1 MKENQLLGDRI
12 KSFMADKGWKTSE
25 MSEKT
30 GLDRGLAY
38 RILNDQAN
46 PNFST
51 IRKICEGLKIN
62 ADWLIFGNEPRE
74 RLRPEVQNLMSYI
87 GGLNEDQQF
96 LGRILSRAY
105 YTYQEEEEASSL
117 LRSLTQRFAE
127 TEHDSYPI
135 FKNMYPHLLVMFEER
150 HFKNVLI
157 FSRQTED
164 CYVEHDEKG
173 KVFIKFKKLNVDIK
187 AVENEKAE
195 LQEEINNFVVLQSEK
210 AKDLI
215 DAFLKTD

>member
-105 YTYQEEEEASSL
+105 YTYQEEEEAK
-117 LRSLTQRFAE
+117 RKIR
-127 TEHDSYPI
+127 
-135 FKNMYPHLLVMFEER
+135 
-150 HFKNVLI
+150 
-157 FSRQTED
+157 
-164 CYVEHDEKG
+164 
-173 KVFIKFKKLNVDIK
+173 
-187 AVENEKAE
+187 
-195 LQEEINNFVVLQSEK
+195 
-210 AKDLI
+210 
-215 DAFLKTD
+215 

>member
-1 MKENQLLGDRI
+1 
-12 KSFMADKGWKTSE
+12 MAEKGWKSSQL
-25 MSEKT
+25 SEKT
-30 GLDRGLAY
+30 GIDRGLAY
-38 RILNDQAN
+38 RILHDQAN

-51 IRKICEGLKIN
+51 ITKICEGLKIN

-74 RLRPEVQNLMSYI
+74 RLRPEVQNLMSYL
-87 GGLNEDQQF
+87 GGLNEDSQF

-105 YTYQEEEEASSL
+105 YTYQEEEEASTLLQSL
-117 LRSLTQRFAE
+117 DKKYIE

-150 HFKNVLI
+150 HLKNVLI
-157 FSRQTED
+157 FSRQD
-164 CYVEHDEKG
+164 DDFYVEHDENG
-173 KVFIKFKKLNVDIK
+173 NVFIKYKKINVDIK

-195 LQEEINNFVVLQSEK
+195 LQKEINNFVILKSDK

-215 DAFLKTD
+215 DALLKTD

>member
-1 MKENQLLGDRI
+1 MKENQSLGDRI
-12 KSFMADKGWKTSE
+12 KLFMADKGWKTSE

-105 YTYQEEEEASSL
+105 YTYQEEEEASAL

-157 FSRQTED
+157 FSRQAED

-195 LQEEINNFVVLQSEK
+195 LQEEINNFVILKSDK

>member
-1 MKENQLLGDRI
+1 MGNQQLGARI
-12 KSFMADKGWKTSE
+12 MSFMAEKGWKSSQL
-25 MSEKT
+25 SEKT
-30 GLDRGLAY
+30 GIDRGLAY
-38 RILNDQAN
+38 RILHDQAN

-51 IRKICEGLKIN
+51 ITKICEGLKIN

-74 RLRPEVQNLMSYI
+74 RLRPEVQNLMSYL
-87 GGLNEDQQF
+87 GGLNEDSQF

-105 YTYQEEEEASSL
+105 YTYQEEEEASTLLQSL
-117 LRSLTQRFAE
+117 DKKYIE

-150 HFKNVLI
+150 HLKNVLI
-157 FSRQTED
+157 FSRQDED
-164 CYVEHDEKG
+164 FYVEHDENG
-173 KVFIKFKKLNVDIK
+173 KVFVKYEKINVEIK
-187 AVENEKAE
+187 AIESEKVE
-195 LQEEINNFVVLQSEK
+195 LQEEINNFVILKSDK